1 MLNALGESQSRN
13 CKKQCWYGSMKVF
26 YHIFSMILI
35 MSSSLPYI
43 SEDRDNTGI
52 PVACSKCNET
62 FETDSDYVVHYNE
75 RHADNI

>member
-1 MLNALGESQSRN
+1 
-13 CKKQCWYGSMKVF
+13 MKVF
-26 YHIFSMILI
+26 YPILSMILI

>member
-1 MLNALGESQSRN
+1 
-13 CKKQCWYGSMKVF
+13 MKVF

-35 MSSSLPYI
+35 ISSSLPYT

>member
-1 MLNALGESQSRN
+1 
-13 CKKQCWYGSMKVF
+13 MKVF
-26 YHIFSMILI
+26 YHILSMILI

>member
-1 MLNALGESQSRN
+1 M
-13 CKKQCWYGSMKVF
+13 V
-26 YHIFSMILI
+26 LI
-35 MSSSLPYI
+35 MSSSSIPFF

-75 RHADNI
+75 RHADISPD